1 MHFNFNDKFENAD
14 LFEAIPWACGILV
27 LWPGIEPKYSAVKIQ
42 CPNHWTDR
50 QFSHWLFFKISD
62 ILLHFYIVKDAEF
75 LEFLTWRLYS
85 KVKLVMVSIHIYKFS
100 FQVEELVLSNVLIID
115 MSIYGIFGFYCK
127 DFFKQMVFSFAYYC
141 EFCKIILLFP
151 QAYIL
156 PIYPFQL
163 IYQTWRKFIEPLI
176 NSKTFAI

>member
-1 MHFNFNDKFENAD
+1 MKVTLFASHFPTIYTALNIIFLKE
-14 LFEAIPWACGILV
+14 
-27 LWPGIEPKYSAVKIQ
+27 
-42 CPNHWTDR
+42 
-50 QFSHWLFFKISD
+50 HWLFFKISD
-62 ILLHFYIVKDAEF
+62 ILLHLYIVKDAEF

-85 KVKLVMVSIHIYKFS
+85 KVKLVVVSIHIYKFS

-115 MSIYGIFGFYCK
+115 MSIYGILGFYCK

-141 EFCKIILLFP
+141 EFCKIILFFP

-156 PIYPFQL
+156 PVYPFRS